1 MDGKGNR
8 NAGWM
13 RLYQLIACAGVVLAL
28 IPATEFLALF
38 CARQLS
44 GVVAML
50 AVPVLVALGYGV
62 QKLLLIGWRA
72 GEMDFS
78 FESHTE
84 FPPLGRR
91 IPAWGISALAGLLAG
106 AGVRDL
112 MAWRLGA
119 ESNSEVGGAVVMVTF
134 AALGVAGCLMVP
146 FRFFQMLSRR
156 TLPGFAGVFA
166 LILGVE
172 LFLKDGGPSVTL
184 FLSVVLWFLCFALA
198 ANQEYVIKYA
208 YASHTCVV
216 SARVRRAGLR
226 NAMRVWLTAVGMFLP
241 AAGLLTVAVTGI
253 RMLALSGE
261 GAPPA
266 KLFAFPFAG
275 AWGLNAVLFGFGV
288 LCMVFGAGVLLYRF
302 AHDPAKTRALLA
314 VLSARLY
321 DFFAGILY
329 VFGIFVGRRRGG
341 EPDADEVTEH
351 YRDTVT
357 RVRRAPQSVP
367 CRDRRALERAL
378 RREKGNDAKFCLA
391 YRALLA
397 ALAADGIGLTPTM
410 TPYEAADVIRER
422 TDMVQMDG
430 WTAQFVSLTYAKGE
444 THTTNADLKNLCA
457 CLYRRMQTADGGGA

>member
-1 MDGKGNR
+1 
-8 NAGWM
+8 
-13 RLYQLIACAGVVLAL
+13 
-28 IPATEFLALF
+28 
-38 CARQLS
+38 
-44 GVVAML
+44 
-50 AVPVLVALGYGV
+50 
-62 QKLLLIGWRA
+62 
-72 GEMDFS
+72 
-78 FESHTE
+78 
-84 FPPLGRR
+84 
-91 IPAWGISALAGLLAG
+91 
-106 AGVRDL
+106 

-253 RMLALSGE
+253 RMLVLSGE
-261 GAPPA
+261 GVPPA
-266 KLFAFPFAG
+266 KLFLFPFAG
-275 AWGLNAVLFGFGV
+275 AWGLNAVLFGFGI

-302 AHDPAKTRALLA
+302 AHDPAKTRAMLA

-329 VFGIFVGRRRGG
+329 VFGISVGRRRGG

-444 THTTNADLKNLCA
+444 AHTTNADLKNLCA
-457 CLYRRMQTADGGGA
+457 CLYRRMQTADGEGA

>member
-1 MDGKGNR
+1 MDGKENP

-38 CARQLS
+38 CARQYA
-44 GVVAML
+44 GVL
-50 AVPVLVALGYGV
+50 AWMTVPVLAALGYGV
-62 QKLLLIGWRA
+62 QKLFLIGWRA

-91 IPAWGISALAGLLAG
+91 IPAWGISALIGLLAG

-134 AALGVAGCLMVP
+134 AALGVAGCLMVL

-156 TLPGFAGVFA
+156 TLPGFACVFA

-216 SARVRRAGLR
+216 SSRVRRAGLR
-226 NAMRVWLTAVGMFLP
+226 NAMRVWLTAVGIFLP

-266 KLFAFPFAG
+266 KLFLFPFAG
-275 AWGLNAVLFGFGV
+275 AWGLNAVLFGFGI

-302 AHDPAKTRALLA
+302 AHDPARTRTGNLRQEAAGARAGRGRGDRALPRHRDKGSPRPAERALPRQPRTGA
-314 VLSARLY
+314 CPA
-321 DFFAGILY
+321 AGEGDRREILPCLPRPAC
-329 VFGIFVGRRRGG
+329 GAGGGRHRAEPDNDARRGG
-341 EPDADEVTEH
+341 RSDPGEDRAVAD
-351 YRDTVT
+351 
-357 RVRRAPQSVP
+357 
-367 CRDRRALERAL
+367 
-378 RREKGNDAKFCLA
+378 
-391 YRALLA
+391 
-397 ALAADGIGLTPTM
+397 
-410 TPYEAADVIRER
+410 
-422 TDMVQMDG
+422 
-430 WTAQFVSLTYAKGE
+430 
-444 THTTNADLKNLCA
+444 
-457 CLYRRMQTADGGGA
+457 

>member
-119 ESNSEVGGAVVMVTF
+119 ESNSEVGGAVV
-134 AALGVAGCLMVP
+134 
-146 FRFFQMLSRR
+146 
-156 TLPGFAGVFA
+156 
-166 LILGVE
+166 
-172 LFLKDGGPSVTL
+172 
-184 FLSVVLWFLCFALA
+184 
-198 ANQEYVIKYA
+198 
-208 YASHTCVV
+208 
-216 SARVRRAGLR
+216 
-226 NAMRVWLTAVGMFLP
+226 
-241 AAGLLTVAVTGI
+241 
-253 RMLALSGE
+253 
-261 GAPPA
+261 
-266 KLFAFPFAG
+266 
-275 AWGLNAVLFGFGV
+275 
-288 LCMVFGAGVLLYRF
+288 LLYRF
-302 AHDPAKTRALLA
+302 AHDPAKTRAMLA

-329 VFGIFVGRRRGG
+329 VFGISVGRRRGG

>member
-1 MDGKGNR
+1 MDGKGTP

-28 IPATEFLALF
+28 IPATEFLSLF
-38 CARQLS
+38 CARQYA
-44 GVVAML
+44 GVL
-50 AVPVLVALGYGV
+50 AWMTVPVLAALGYGV
-62 QKLLLIGWRA
+62 QKLFLIGWRA

-91 IPAWGISALAGLLAG
+91 IPAWGISALIGLLAG

-134 AALGVAGCLMVP
+134 AALGVAGCLMVL

-156 TLPGFAGVFA
+156 TLPGFACVFA
-166 LILGVE
+166 LLLGVE
-172 LFLKDGGPSVTL
+172 LFLTDGGPSVTL

-216 SARVRRAGLR
+216 SSRVRRAGLR
-226 NAMRVWLTAVGMFLP
+226 NAMRVWLTAVGIFLP

-266 KLFAFPFAG
+266 KLFLFPFAG
-275 AWGLNAVLFGFGV
+275 AWGLNAVLFGFGS
-288 LCMVFGAGVLLYRF
+288 LCLVFGAGVLLYRF
-302 AHDPAKTRALLA
+302 AHDPAKTRAMLQA
-314 VLSARLY
+314 LSARLR

-329 VFGIFVGRRRGG
+329 ALGISGRKRRER
-341 EPDADEVTEH
+341 EPDADEVTAH

-357 RVRRAPQSVP
+357 RVRRAPQSVLF
-367 CRDRRALERAL
+367 CDSRALERAL
-378 RREKGNDAKFCLA
+378 RREKGTDAKFCLA

-397 ALAADGIGLTPTM
+397 ALAADGIGLNPTM
-410 TPYEAADVIRER
+410 TPGEAAGVIREK
-422 TDMVQMDG
+422 TGLSQIDA
-430 WTAQFVSLTYAKGE
+430 WTAVFIALTYARN
-444 THTTNADLKNLCA
+444 TLHATAADLQAIRETVGKLLNLA
-457 CLYRRMQTADGGGA
+457 AQD

>member
-1 MDGKGNR
+1 MDGKGKP

-13 RLYQLIACAGVVLAL
+13 RFYQLIACAGVVLAL

-50 AVPVLVALGYGV
+50 AVPVLVAFGYCV

-91 IPAWGISALAGLLAG
+91 IPAWGISALIGLLAG

-119 ESNSEVGGAVVMVTF
+119 ESNSEVGGAVLMATF

-156 TLPGFAGVFA
+156 TLPGFACVFA
-166 LILGVE
+166 LLLGVE
-172 LFLKDGGPSVTL
+172 LFLTDGGPSVTL

-208 YASHTCVV
+208 YASRTCVV

-226 NAMRVWLTAVGMFLP
+226 NAMRVWLAAVGMFLP
-241 AAGLLTVAVTGI
+241 AAGLMTFAVTGI

-266 KLFAFPFAG
+266 KLFLFPFAG
-275 AWGLNAVLFGFGV
+275 AWGLNAVLFGFGI
-288 LCMVFGAGVLLYRF
+288 LCIVFGAGVLLYRF
-302 AHDPAKTRALLA
+302 AHDPAKTRAMLA
-314 VLSARLY
+314 VLSAWLY
-321 DFFAGILY
+321 EFFAGILY
-329 VFGIFVGRRRGG
+329 VFGISIGRRRGH
-341 EPDADEVTEH
+341 EPDADEVTAH
-351 YRDTVT
+351 YRDTAS
-357 RVRRAPQSVP
+357 RVRTVAQTVVF
-367 CRDRRALERAL
+367 RDRHTFDRAL
-378 RREKGNDAKFCLA
+378 RREKGTDAKFCLA

-397 ALAADGIGLTPTM
+397 ALAADGIGLNPTM
-410 TPYEAADVIRER
+410 TPSEAAGVIREK
-422 TDMVQMDG
+422 TELSQIDA
-430 WTAQFVSLTYAKGE
+430 WTATFIALTYARD
-444 THTTNADLKNLCA
+444 TAHATAADAQAIREAVWFRLE
-457 CLYRRMQTADGGGA
+457 G

>member
-1 MDGKGNR
+1 MDGKGNP

-28 IPATEFLALF
+28 IPATEFLSLF
-38 CARQLS
+38 CARQYA
-44 GVVAML
+44 GVVAWMT
-50 AVPVLVALGYGV
+50 VPVLAALGYGV
-62 QKLLLIGWRA
+62 QKLFLIGWRA

-119 ESNSEVGGAVVMVTF
+119 ESNSEVGGAVLMVTF
-134 AALGVAGCLMVP
+134 AALSVAGCLMVL

-156 TLPGFAGVFA
+156 TLPGFACVFA
-166 LILGVE
+166 LLLGVE
-172 LFLKDGGPSVTL
+172 LFLTDGGPSVTL

-216 SARVRRAGLR
+216 SSRVRRAGLR
-226 NAMRVWLTAVGMFLP
+226 NALRVWLTAVGMFLP
-241 AAGLLTVAVTGI
+241 AAGLMTFAVTGI

-288 LCMVFGAGVLLYRF
+288 LCLVFGAGVLLYRF
-302 AHDPAKTRALLA
+302 AHDPAKTRAMLA

-321 DFFAGILY
+321 EFFAGILY
-329 VFGIFVGRRRGG
+329 VFGISIGRRRGH
-341 EPDADEVTEH
+341 EQDADEVTEH
-351 YRDTVT
+351 YRDTAS
-357 RVRRAPQSVP
+357 RVQTARQPVAF
-367 CRDRRALERAL
+367 RDRHAFDRAL
-378 RREKGNDAKFCLA
+378 RREKGTDAKFCLA

-397 ALAADGIGLTPTM
+397 ILAADGIGLNPTM
-410 TPYEAADVIRER
+410 TPGEAAGVIREK
-422 TDMVQMDG
+422 TGLSQIDA
-430 WTAQFVSLTYAKGE
+430 WTAVFIALTYARD
-444 THTTNADLKNLCA
+444 TVHASAADLQA
-457 CLYRRMQTADGGGA
+457 IRGAVGKLLNPAAQD